1 LQWTGDWGVDVLG
14 MWDVERRGWRDW
26 QVAVS
31 PPSHCIQPRILWSY
45 QQRQL
50 QVQLSLVSR

>member
-1 LQWTGDWGVDVLG
+1 